1 MLQKGGELLKF
12 YFVGFKDLENAKK
25 ALRNYEIVNL
35 KDRKSLESVSLS
47 EMQGNY
53 LFINTSKESLI
64 PPNELDNLLKYL
76 ETKIGVAVI
85 IVGEDINSFSSKRKG
100 TLHVEIGK
108 DQQADKEVA
117 KLIKKIRN
125 ALNRYAGNSAY
136 TRKLK
141 MEIIS
146 FAFFDPN
153 VLILGETG
161 TGKTLLA
168 SIIHEVIS
176 KRKKFIALNSATIP
190 VSLLESELFGHV
202 KGAYTSADSTKE
214 GLIAKAEGGHIF
226 FDEIAE
232 LPLHIQA
239 KLLHVVEEG
248 TYNMVGDSTV
258 RKADVRFLSA
268 TNREMNYLR
277 KDLFFRISERVI
289 RIPPLRQ
296 RKDDIPEIINFI
308 FSSNGYALK
317 FEDMSLEDQDKLLA
331 YSYPGN
337 IRELENI
344 IKSYISES
352 KIKLPSRLPEEE
364 KRTIT
369 FSKPKKVDSVVKGMI
384 VDSISNLVDGMIKNG
399 LILSY
404 SALKQSV
411 EEQFDII
418 YLTKILQ
425 MFKWDKHE
433 VAERLS
439 VSYRY
444 LNKLISKYGLDRR
457 IKKASK

>member
-141 MEIIS
+141 REIIS

>member
-1 MLQKGGELLKF
+1 MKF

-141 MEIIS
+141 REIIS

>member
-25 ALRNYEIVNL
+25 ALRNYDNL

-108 DQQADKEVA
+108 GQQADKEVV

-141 MEIIS
+141 REIIS

-176 KRKKFIALNSATIP
+176 RRKKFIALNSATIP

-352 KIKLPSRLPEEE
+352 KIKLPSRLPEE
-364 KRTIT
+364 KTTIT

-384 VDSISNLVDGMIKNG
+384 VDSISNLVDGVVKNG
-399 LILSY
+399 LILPY

-418 YLTKILQ
+418 YLTRILQ